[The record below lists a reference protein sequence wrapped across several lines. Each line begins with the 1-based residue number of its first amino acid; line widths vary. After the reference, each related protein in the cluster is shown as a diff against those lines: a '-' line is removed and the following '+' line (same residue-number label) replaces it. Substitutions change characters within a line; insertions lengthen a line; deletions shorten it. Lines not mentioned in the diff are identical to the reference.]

1 MKRKIEVDLALSAEN
16 SCHVGTMYV
25 NQTRGGESSPFIY
38 AQPWLENEQR
48 FALDPHLP
56 LIQGI
61 QNPPAGMPLFGC
73 FTDSAPDR
81 WGRTLMQRWE
91 NHSARTE
98 GRKPRA
104 FADSDFLLGVNDP
117 LRMGALRFREGS
129 VYLAPATMGLP
140 PLINFAKFYH
150 TLNALQNGGHGK
162 HLSDA
167 DIQDVIAPGSSLG
180 GARPKAT
187 LCDGSGKLFLVKFP
201 KDSDRLDLPLWE
213 KVSLDLAAK
222 CGIRTPHS
230 TLEKLPDGKHCLIIE
245 RFDRGAGG
253 NRIHFASAM
262 TMLGSRDNDDTLYSY
277 VDIASFMQA
286 AGSHAGADLLEL
298 WTRMAFNVLTSNRD
312 DHLRNHGFLREKTG
326 WRLSPVYDLE
336 PDSSKRAHSLALN
349 ENITE
354 PDINIV
360 LESVPYFDMEI
371 NEAKQIIARMVK
383 ILQTWKTHAKKMGAG
398 QKDIEEMSNNFYS
411 NGYF

>member
-1 MKRKIEVDLALSAEN
+1 MSRKIEVELALGGEPA
-16 SCHVGTMYV
+16 CHVGTMYV
-25 NQTRGGESSPFIY
+25 NQSHGVESSPFIY
-38 AQPWLENEQR
+38 AQEWLENAQR

-56 LIQGI
+56 LIQGL

-91 NHSARTE
+91 NRSARSE
-98 GRKPRA
+98 GRTART

-117 LRMGALRFREGS
+117 LRMGALRFSEGA
-129 VYLAPATMGLP
+129 VYLAPASRGLP

-150 TLNALQNGGHGK
+150 TLNELQNGEHGE

-167 DIQDVIAPGSSLG
+167 DILDVIAPGSSLG

-201 KDSDRLDLPLWE
+201 KNSDRLDVPLWE

-222 CGIRTPHS
+222 CGIRTPRS

-245 RFDRGAGG
+245 RFDRGADGS
-253 NRIHFASAM
+253 RIHFASAM

-286 AGSHAGADLLEL
+286 AGSNTSADLREL
-298 WTRMAFNVLTSNRD
+298 WARMAFNVLTSNRD
-312 DHLRNHGFLREKTG
+312 DHLRNHGFLHEKTG

-336 PDSSKRAHSLALN
+336 SDNSKRTHSLALN
-349 ENITE
+349 ENNPE
-354 PDINIV
+354 PDMHN
-360 LESVPYFDMEI
+360 
-371 NEAKQIIARMVK
+371 
-383 ILQTWKTHAKKMGAG
+383 
-398 QKDIEEMSNNFYS
+398 EMSNHFYLD
-411 NGYF
+411 NYL